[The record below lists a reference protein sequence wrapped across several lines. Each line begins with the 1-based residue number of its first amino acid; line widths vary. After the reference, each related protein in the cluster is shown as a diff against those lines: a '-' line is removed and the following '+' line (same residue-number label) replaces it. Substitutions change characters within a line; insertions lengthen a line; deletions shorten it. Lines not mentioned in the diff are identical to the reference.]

1 MVSREVV
8 KEVKTL
14 YGNLISVQG
23 VYVKRAFTRTANLKH
38 TYKDDYMIVPLSQ
51 LHKPTKTTMIPD
63 KFIKDKMNKLYYYPW
78 KPIDKNQKT
87 LFDGEKN
94 DWFKS
99 IWEV

>member
-23 VYVKRAFTRTANLKH
+23 VYVKRAFTRKANLKL

-51 LHKPTKTTMIPD
+51 LHKPIKTTMIPD
-63 KFIKDKMNKLYYYPW
+63 KFIKDKMNKLYYYQW
-78 KPIDKNQKT
+78 KPVDDKQR
-87 LFDGEKN
+87 L
-94 DWFKS
+94 
-99 IWEV
+99 IWE

>member
-23 VYVKRAFTRTANLKH
+23 VYVKRAYTRRANLKL

-51 LHKPTKTTMIPD
+51 LHKPIKTTMIPD
-63 KFIKDKMNKLYYYPW
+63 KFIRDKMNKLYYYQW
-78 KPIDKNQKT
+78 KPVDTNQT
-87 LFDGEKN
+87 NFFE
-94 DWFKS
+94 
-99 IWEV
+99 

>member
-23 VYVKRAFTRTANLKH
+23 VYVKRAYTRRANLKL

-51 LHKPTKTTMIPD
+51 LHKPIKTTMIPD
-63 KFIKDKMNKLYYYPW
+63 KFIKDKMNKLYYYQW
-78 KPIDKNQKT
+78 KPVDTNQT
-87 LFDGEKN
+87 NFFE
-94 DWFKS
+94 
-99 IWEV
+99 

>member
-23 VYVKRAFTRTANLKH
+23 VYVKRAFTRKANLKL

-63 KFIKDKMNKLYYYPW
+63 KFIKDKMNKLYYYKW
-78 KPIDKNQKT
+78 KPVDDKQR
-87 LFDGEKN
+87 L
-94 DWFKS
+94 
-99 IWEV
+99 IWE

>member
-23 VYVKRAFTRTANLKH
+23 VYVKRSYTRRANLKL

-51 LHKPTKTTMIPD
+51 LHKPIKTTMIPD
-63 KFIKDKMNKLYYYPW
+63 KFIRDKMNKLYYYQW
-78 KPIDKNQKT
+78 KPVDKRQGY
-87 LFDGEKN
+87 LL
-94 DWFKS
+94 
-99 IWEV
+99 

>member
-23 VYVKRAFTRTANLKH
+23 VYVKRAFTRKANLKL
-38 TYKDDYMIVPLSQ
+38 TYKDNYMIVPLSQ

-63 KFIKDKMNKLYYYPW
+63 KFIKDKMNKLYYYQW
-78 KPIDKNQKT
+78 KPVDDKQR
-87 LFDGEKN
+87 L
-94 DWFKS
+94 
-99 IWEV
+99 IWE

>member
-23 VYVKRAFTRTANLKH
+23 VYVKRAYTRKANLKL

-63 KFIKDKMNKLYYYPW
+63 KFIKDKMNKLYYYQW
-78 KPIDKNQKT
+78 KPVDDKQR
-87 LFDGEKN
+87 L
-94 DWFKS
+94 
-99 IWEV
+99 IWE

>member
-23 VYVKRAFTRTANLKH
+23 VYVKRAYTRRANLKL

-51 LHKPTKTTMIPD
+51 LHKPIKTTMIPD
-63 KFIKDKMNKLYYYPW
+63 KFIKDKMNKLYYYQW
-78 KPIDKNQKT
+78 KPVDDKQR
-87 LFDGEKN
+87 L
-94 DWFKS
+94 
-99 IWEV
+99 IWE

>member
-23 VYVKRAFTRTANLKH
+23 VYVKRAFTRKANLKL

-51 LHKPTKTTMIPD
+51 LHKPIKTTMIPD
-63 KFIKDKMNKLYYYPW
+63 KFIKHKMNKLYYYQW
-78 KPIDKNQKT
+78 KPVDDKQR
-87 LFDGEKN
+87 L
-94 DWFKS
+94 
-99 IWEV
+99 IWE

>member
-23 VYVKRAFTRTANLKH
+23 VYVKRAYTRRANLKL

-51 LHKPTKTTMIPD
+51 LHKPIKPTMIPD
-63 KFIKDKMNKLYYYPW
+63 KFIRDKMNKLYYYPW
-78 KPIDKNQKT
+78 KPVDKRQGY
-87 LFDGEKN
+87 LL
-94 DWFKS
+94 
-99 IWEV
+99 

>member
-23 VYVKRAFTRTANLKH
+23 VYVKRAFTRKANLKH

-94 DWFKS
+94 D
-99 IWEV
+99 

>member
-23 VYVKRAFTRTANLKH
+23 VYVKRAYTRRANLKL

-51 LHKPTKTTMIPD
+51 LHKPIKTTMIPD
-63 KFIKDKMNKLYYYPW
+63 KFIKDK
-78 KPIDKNQKT
+78 I
-87 LFDGEKN
+87 
-94 DWFKS
+94 
-99 IWEV
+99 I

>member
-23 VYVKRAFTRTANLKH
+23 VYVKRAFTRRANLKL

-51 LHKPTKTTMIPD
+51 LHKPIKTTMIPD
-63 KFIKDKMNKLYYYPW
+63 KFIRDKMNKLYYYQW
-78 KPIDKNQKT
+78 KPVDDKQR
-87 LFDGEKN
+87 L
-94 DWFKS
+94 
-99 IWEV
+99 IWE

>member
-23 VYVKRAFTRTANLKH
+23 VYVKRAFTRKANLKL
-38 TYKDDYMIVPLSQ
+38 TYKNDYMIVPLSQ

-63 KFIKDKMNKLYYYPW
+63 KFIKDKMNKLYYYQW
-78 KPIDKNQKT
+78 KPVDINKT
-87 LFDGEKN
+87 NFFE
-94 DWFKS
+94 
-99 IWEV
+99 IIY

>member
-23 VYVKRAFTRTANLKH
+23 VYVKRAYTRKANLKL

-51 LHKPTKTTMIPD
+51 LHKPIKTTMIPD
-63 KFIKDKMNKLYYYPW
+63 KFIRDKMNKLYYYQW
-78 KPIDKNQKT
+78 KPVDDKQR
-87 LFDGEKN
+87 L
-94 DWFKS
+94 
-99 IWEV
+99 IWE